1 MKSCG
6 SGAVLNS
13 ILPYCPEQAPVVPLL
28 VFRYGISGFLASS
41 VNTLCIFPPTQLS
54 WMKKKDMCWYIP
66 WVNRWTGQLWLTNW
80 HYSCRLLEAAS
91 FQELVWLDDGSMHGW
106 RKHAWMTEA
115 CMDDGSMH
123 GWRKHGL
130 MTEAWIDVD
139 LCGLSTSFVSREH
152 AVRELKKS

>member
-28 VFRYGISGFLASS
+28 VFRYGINGFLAGS

-66 WVNRWTGQLWLTNW
+66 WVNRWKGQLWLTNW
-80 HYSCRLLEAAS
+80 HYSCRLIEAAS
-91 FQELVWLDDGSMHGW
+91 FQELVWLDDGSMDDRSMHGW
-106 RKHAWMTEA
+106 RKHAWMTKA
-115 CMDDGSMH
+115 CMDDESMDDGSMD
-123 GWRKHGL
+123 W
-130 MTEAWIDVD
+130 
-139 LCGLSTSFVSREH
+139 CGLVWIKYSPGFVSREH
-152 AVRELKKS
+152 AGRELNKS